1 MKPLADLA
9 VDLEIEELQ
18 TCLMVDESSQVDF
31 NGDNTQDDNAEGWV
45 DVQSSMTDAEKK
57 ELDENIRLI

>member
-1 MKPLADLA
+1 LKPLADLA